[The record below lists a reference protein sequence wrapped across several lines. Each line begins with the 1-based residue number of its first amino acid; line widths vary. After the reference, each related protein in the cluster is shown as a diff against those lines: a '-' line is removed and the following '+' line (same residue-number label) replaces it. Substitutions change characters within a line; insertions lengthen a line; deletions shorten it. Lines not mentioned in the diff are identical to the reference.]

1 MYADT
6 HPELERVAFVN
17 RYSFTMPKY
26 ARPKNTEAEA
36 MADVARQE
44 GLDEEKIV
52 IGNETQSSL
61 GGLAEAVRKRLI
73 VPKIALLLVA
83 HDNHIERI
91 MEYAELALPGT
102 PLKYLSTDNIN
113 RTTHNTTVTRNDKI
127 AATIYGHALRGV
139 QPGDINAIERAD
151 KRVQSYFAPFVAAR
165 GIIGARAA
173 RKLQRQ
179 VT

>member
-1 MYADT
+1 
-6 HPELERVAFVN
+6 
-17 RYSFTMPKY
+17 
-26 ARPKNTEAEA
+26 
-36 MADVARQE
+36 
-44 GLDEEKIV
+44 
-52 IGNETQSSL
+52 
-61 GGLAEAVRKRLI
+61 
-73 VPKIALLLVA
+73 
-83 HDNHIERI
+83 